1 MNLYACVITIIPL
14 FLHFCLS
21 ACLPTCLSIRVS
33 SSYFLRLLFDF
44 LCVVMY
50 KLSTSQF
57 NCFAVLHTQ
66 FTDYG
71 VKFVCL
77 SDQARRKQAIEE
89 LVRILRP
96 GGCALIYVWAQE
108 QQKDRQRS
116 KYLKP
121 NRERCQEPS
130 EHTGN
135 TEHHHESAKHVGNSE
150 HHHELTKHENTEHH
164 HESTKHENTEH
175 HHEPTKPENTEHHCE
190 PTKHENTEHHHE
202 PTKHENTE
210 HHQESTKHG
219 ENTEHHHKSLKEAD
233 SEQCEKEQPQTEKN
247 ELSDNLSS
255 QNVTS
260 CDNGRD
266 LDAQPRED
274 YKHDSSDL
282 SSTRME
288 NTQHVCGGSSNTVV
302 KDLEHNCSDS
312 PNTHTDRQFLQVH
325 VNRTEFKA
333 QDMLVPWKLK
343 KTGSNDRQTAKGSCM
358 ETQTLHRFYHVF
370 RQGEL
375 DALCTE
381 VGGCAVTESYY
392 DQGNWCVVLRKC

>member
-33 SSYFLRLLFDF
+33 SSYFLHLLFDF

-164 HESTKHENTEH
+164 
-175 HHEPTKPENTEHHCE
+175 
-190 PTKHENTEHHHE
+190 
-202 PTKHENTE
+202 
-210 HHQESTKHG
+210 QESTKHG

-312 PNTHTDRQFLQVH
+312 PNTHIDRQFLQVH

>member
-1 MNLYACVITIIPL
+1 MNLYPCVITIIPL

-21 ACLPTCLSIRVS
+21 ACLPTCLSIRAS
-33 SSYFLRLLFDF
+33 SSYFLHLLFDF
-44 LCVVMY
+44 VCVVRY
-50 KLSTSQF
+50 ELSPSQF
-57 NCFAVLHTQ
+57 HCFAVLHTQ

-71 VKFVCL
+71 VRFVCL
-77 SDQARRKQAIEE
+77 SDQARRKQAVEE

-121 NRERCQEPS
+121 NREQCQEPS

-135 TEHHHESAKHVGNSE
+135 TEHHHESAKHVENSE
-150 HHHELTKHENTEHH
+150 HHHESRKHVENTEHH

-175 HHEPTKPENTEHHCE
+175 HC
-190 PTKHENTEHHHE
+190 E

-210 HHQESTKHG
+210 HHQESSKRG
-219 ENTEHHHKSLKEAD
+219 ENAEHHHKSLKEAD
-233 SEQCEKEQPQTEKN
+233 SEQCEKEQPQTEKT

-274 YKHDSSDL
+274 YKHDSGDS

-333 QDMLVPWKLK
+333 QDMLVPWQLK
-343 KTGSNDRQTAKGSCM
+343 KAGSSDRQTAKGTCT

>member
-1 MNLYACVITIIPL
+1 
-14 FLHFCLS
+14 
-21 ACLPTCLSIRVS
+21 
-33 SSYFLRLLFDF
+33 
-44 LCVVMY
+44 MY

-66 FTDYG
+66 FTGYG

-135 TEHHHESAKHVGNSE
+135 AEHHHESAKHVENSE
-150 HHHELTKHENTEHH
+150 HHHESTKHENTEHH

-175 HHEPTKPENTEHHCE
+175 HCEPTKHENTEHHHESTKHENTEHHCE

-202 PTKHENTE
+202 PTKHENTD

-247 ELSDNLSS
+247 ELSDTLSS

-312 PNTHTDRQFLQVH
+312 PNTDTDRQFLQVH

-343 KTGSNDRQTAKGSCM
+343 KTGSTDRQTANGSCM

-370 RQGEL
+370 QQGEL